1 MAGLNGNYLKTERRR
16 RSLNTSSILYDI
28 INGILGVGVIICTF
42 FILINVS
49 KYEKLFPIA
58 FLLAGTMNFIMGI
71 KYVKRHE
78 VIRTIALFLATVVLY
93 VVGGVTLVGLWF
105 S

>member
-71 KYVKRHE
+71 KYVKR
-78 VIRTIALFLATVVLY
+78 TIALFLATVVLY
-93 VVGGVTLVGLWF
+93 VVGGVILVGLWF